1 MKQLGIILVLAAVLT
16 SCVPDLARRT
26 AATTTPRSF
35 PGITDTN
42 AAAQID
48 WRAYYRDTMLAML
61 IDTAIAGNQEL
72 NIVGQEIRIASNEM
86 NARAGEVLPSVEV
99 GAGAE
104 LEKSSRYTRN
114 GAVEDQLEAAPGT
127 RFPEPLSNLTIG
139 ARVSWEVDIWRK
151 LRNATDAAA
160 ARMLSSVQGMQ
171 YLRTQLVAELATS
184 YYELEALDNLL
195 QTLDTTIAI
204 QQRAL
209 EIVQQQKLAAKATEL
224 AVKKFEAE
232 VRRNEGRRFDI
243 LQRIIETENTINKLC
258 GRYPQRVARK
268 SDDFMR
274 VTPDSLALGLPSQLL
289 EQRPDVQQASYEL
302 KASELDIDVAKA
314 RFYPT
319 LNILAGFGYQA
330 FSAQYI
336 MPTPESMIFN
346 LAGEL
351 IVPVLN
357 RAAIV
362 AAYDNAG
369 ARQIQAAYH
378 YERTVLSAYVEVAN
392 QHAKVMNLANSVE
405 RKTRQVDAL
414 NQSIA
419 IANDLFLNARAD
431 YMEVL
436 MTQRD
441 ALDAKMELIETRLD
455 QLRAR
460 VTLYRALGGG
470 WK

>member
-1 MKQLGIILVLAAVLT
+1 MRQILIAVALGALVT
-16 SCVPDLARRT
+16 SCVPDLSRRT
-26 AATTTPRSF
+26 TSMSTPRSF
-35 PGITDTN
+35 PGSNDTSTV
-42 AAAQID
+42 AQID
-48 WRAYYRDTMLAML
+48 WRQYYRDTLLASL

-72 NIVGQEIRIASNEM
+72 NIVSQEIRIASNEM

-127 RFPEPLSNLTIG
+127 RFPEPLSNLTVG

-160 ARMLSSVQGMQ
+160 ARMLSNVQGMQ
-171 YLRTQLVAELATS
+171 FLRTQLVAELATS

-209 EIVQQQKLAAKATEL
+209 SIVQQQKLAAKATEL
-224 AVKKFEAE
+224 AVRKFEAE

-243 LQRIIETENTINKLC
+243 LQSITETENHINKLC
-258 GRYPQRVARK
+258 GRYPQRVERR
-268 SDDFMR
+268 SQEFMR
-274 VTPDSLALGLPSQLL
+274 ETPDSLALGLPSQLL

-302 KASELDIDVAKA
+302 KAAELDIDVAKA

-330 FSAQYI
+330 FSAKYI
-336 MPTPESMIFN
+336 VPTPESMIYSI
-346 LAGEL
+346 AGEL
-351 IVPVLN
+351 IVPVIN

-369 ARQIQAAYH
+369 ARQIQAAYN

-392 QHAKVMNLANSVE
+392 QHANVMNLARSVE
-405 RKTRQVDAL
+405 RKSRQVEAL
-414 NQSIA
+414 NESVGIA
-419 IANDLFLNARAD
+419 GDLFLSARAD

-441 ALDAKMELIETRLD
+441 ALDAKKELIETRLN

>member
-1 MKQLGIILVLAAVLT
+1 MRQTLLVIALGVLLT

-26 AATTTPRSF
+26 TTTATPRSF
-35 PGITDTN
+35 PGSTDTSSVT
-42 AAAQID
+42 QID
-48 WRAYYRDTMLAML
+48 WRQYYRDTMLAML

-72 NIVGQEIRIASNEM
+72 NIVSQEIRVASNEM
-86 NARAGEVLPSVEV
+86 NARSGEVLPSVDV

-104 LEKSSRYTRN
+104 LDKSSRYTRN

-127 RFPEPLSNLTIG
+127 RFPEPLSNLTVG

-160 ARMLSSVQGMQ
+160 ARMLSNVQGMQ
-171 YLRTQLVAELATS
+171 FLRTQLVAELATS
-184 YYELEALDNLL
+184 YFELEALDNLL

-209 EIVQQQKLAAKATEL
+209 GIVQQQKLAAKATEL
-224 AVKKFEAE
+224 AVRKFEAE

-243 LQRIIETENTINKLC
+243 LQRITETENHINKMC
-258 GRYPQRVARK
+258 GRYPQRVERR
-268 SDDFMR
+268 SSEFMR
-274 VTPDSLALGLPSQLL
+274 ETPDSLALGIPSQLL

-302 KASELDIDVAKA
+302 KAAELDIDVAKA

-319 LNILAGFGYQA
+319 LNILAGFGFQA
-330 FSAQYI
+330 FNAKYI
-336 MPTPESMIFN
+336 VPSPESMIYSI
-346 LAGEL
+346 AGEL
-351 IVPVLN
+351 MLPVLN

-369 ARQIQAAYH
+369 ARQIQAAYN

-392 QHAKVMNLANSVE
+392 QHANVMNLARSVE
-405 RKTRQVDAL
+405 RKSRQVEAL
-414 NQSIA
+414 NESIN
-419 IANDLFLNARAD
+419 IAGDLFLSARAD

-441 ALDAKMELIETRLD
+441 ALDAKMELIETRLN

>member
-1 MKQLGIILVLAAVLT
+1 MRQILFAIVLGAVLT

-26 AATTTPRSF
+26 ATATTPRTF
-35 PGITDTN
+35 PGSSDTVT
-42 AAAQID
+42 ATQID
-48 WRAYYRDTMLAML
+48 WREYYRDTLLATL

-72 NIVGQEIRIASNEM
+72 NIVSQEIRIASNEM

-114 GAVEDQLEAAPGT
+114 GAVEDQLEAAPGM
-127 RFPEPLSNLTIG
+127 RFPEPLSNLTVG

-160 ARMLSSVQGMQ
+160 ARMLSNVQGMQ
-171 YLRTQLVAELATS
+171 FLRTQLVAELATS
-184 YYELEALDNLL
+184 FYELEALDNLL

-209 EIVQQQKLAAKATEL
+209 DIVQQQKLAAKATEL
-224 AVKKFEAE
+224 AVRKFEAE

-243 LQRIIETENTINKLC
+243 LQRITETENHINKLC
-258 GRYPQRVARK
+258 GRYPQRVERR
-268 SDDFMR
+268 SSEFMR
-274 VTPDSLALGLPSQLL
+274 DTPDSLALGIPSQLL

-302 KASELDIDVAKA
+302 KAAELDIDVAKA

-330 FSAQYI
+330 FSAKYI
-336 MPTPESMIFN
+336 VPTPESMIYSI
-346 LAGEL
+346 AGEL
-351 IVPVLN
+351 MLPVLN
-357 RAAIV
+357 RAAIA

-369 ARQIQAAYH
+369 ARQIQAAYN
-378 YERTVLSAYVEVAN
+378 YERAVLSAYVEVAN
-392 QHAKVMNLANSVE
+392 QHANVMNLARSVE
-405 RKTRQVDAL
+405 RKSRQVEAL
-414 NQSIA
+414 NESISIA
-419 IANDLFLNARAD
+419 GDLFLNARAD

-441 ALDAKMELIETRLD
+441 ALDAKMELIETRLN